1 MDQNDTIL
9 YLKLCDFLPFKY
21 SWYNTLFRIVGDF
34 KKISICLNVKNKI
47 YACVTNSSVQLLF
60 IKHVLWTP
68 KNIQNGANEQ

>member
-1 MDQNDTIL
+1 MDQNDIIL

-21 SWYNTLFRIVGDF
+21 NRYNTLFRIVGE
-34 KKISICLNVKNKI
+34 LNVKNKI

-60 IKHVLWTP
+60 IKDVLWTP